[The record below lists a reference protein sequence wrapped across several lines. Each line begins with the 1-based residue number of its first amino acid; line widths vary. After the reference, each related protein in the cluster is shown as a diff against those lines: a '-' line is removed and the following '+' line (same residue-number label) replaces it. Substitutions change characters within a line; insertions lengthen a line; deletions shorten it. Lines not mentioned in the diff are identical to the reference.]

1 MIIMKKLADV
11 RAKIETIDHEIIRLV
26 AKRTELAKDILEAK
40 KIVNMPINDEDRNQK
55 VMERVANI
63 STECGLDAGEVK
75 KIFKILIK
83 MSIERQH
90 ELSGEGNLP

>member
-1 MIIMKKLADV
+1 MKKLADV
-11 RAKIETIDHEIIRLV
+11 RAKIETIDQDIIKLIV
-26 AKRTELAKDILEAK
+26 KRTELAKDILEAK
-40 KIVNMPINDEDRNQK
+40 KLDGIPINDEDRNQA